1 MGHGIEKALD
11 IRIKH
16 PVHLLPINPGVESIQ
31 RIVLA
36 APRSE
41 SIREAEKILL
51 VDGLQNVH
59 DCLLDDL
66 VLQAQNAQWPLGAV
80 RLRDVCPSGRAGPIA
95 APMHSLVQVLQF
107 LFERFSIGLPCHA
120 IDAGR
125 SVTRER
131 EIAPLQEIGGDVMQ
145 QCREPYRLALSRRL
159 AHGCQPVRR
168 GIPAQCPGRGRLT
181 AVPLGRGPS
190 LHGLRRGNALIVRPL
205 HRYYS
210 LVRLLI
216 RVHAHRS
223 AFACM
228 SRSGMPCRTRMRPP
242 RFRAKNFS
250 TCMGSQTARGP
261 PTQAIARVWYCL
273 LFPGTG
279 SAPRNWT
286 RFAARY
292 PAHGL
297 PCERFTAALADRTSC
312 ITRGRGGWLDLPR
325 GGLSPPILCQLPG
338 ALRVGSEPASRAA
351 KKVGDS
357 RPQPRQIWWRRG
369 NPQLGPV
376 PIQPRP
382 R

>member
-11 IRIKH
+11 IRISH
-16 PVHLLPINPGVESIQ
+16 PVHLLPVNPGVESVQ
-31 RIVLA
+31 RIVLT

-41 SIREAEKILL
+41 SIRKAEEILL

-59 DCLLDDL
+59 DGLLNDL
-66 VLQAQNAQWPLGAV
+66 VLQTQNAEWSLGAV
-80 RLRDVCPSGRAGPIA
+80 RLRDVCPSGWARPIA
-95 APMHSLVQVLQF
+95 APMHSIVQVFQF
-107 LFERFSIGLPCHA
+107 LFEGLSIGLPCHA
-120 IDAGR
+120 IGSGR

-145 QCREPYRLALSRRL
+145 QCREPYSLALSRRL
-159 AHGCQPVRR
+159 AHGCQSVRR

-190 LHGLRRGNALIVRPL
+190 LHGLRRGKALVVRSL

-223 AFACM
+223 AFAFTR
-228 SRSGMPCRTRMRPP
+228 RSGMPCRTRMRPP
-242 RFRAKNFS
+242 RFRAKDVS
-250 TCMGSQTARGP
+250 TCMGSPTARGP
-261 PTQAIARVWYCL
+261 PTQAIAREWCCI
-273 LFPGTG
+273 LFSGTR

-297 PCERFTAALADRTSC
+297 PCERFTAALASRTSC

-325 GGLSPPILCQLPG
+325 GGLSPPILCQLSWRTQ
-338 ALRVGSEPASRAA
+338 LRVTGCPRNC
-351 KKVGDS
+351 VGVMAGV
-357 RPQPRQIWWRRG
+357 PQIT
-369 NPQLGPV
+369 
-376 PIQPRP
+376 
-382 R
+382 

>member
-181 AVPLGRGPS
+181 AVPLGRGPF
-190 LHGLRRGNALIVRPL
+190 LHGLRRGNALVVRPL

-216 RVHAHRS
+216 LVHAHRS
-223 AFACM
+223 AFAFT

-242 RFRAKNFS
+242 RFRTKNFS
-250 TCMGSQTARGP
+250 TCAKPSTARGSSH
-261 PTQAIARVWYCL
+261 ASHYAMGDVAFSSENWI
-273 LFPGTG
+273 GT
-279 SAPRNWT
+279 S
-286 RFAARY
+286 
-292 PAHGL
+292 
-297 PCERFTAALADRTSC
+297 E
-312 ITRGRGGWLDLPR
+312 LDPFR
-325 GGLSPPILCQLPG
+325 SSILCPWSPL
-338 ALRVGSEPASRAA
+338 
-351 KKVGDS
+351 
-357 RPQPRQIWWRRG
+357 
-369 NPQLGPV
+369 
-376 PIQPRP
+376 
-382 R
+382 

>member
-1 MGHGIEKALD
+1 MAS
-11 IRIKH
+11 RTYTT
-16 PVHLLPINPGVESIQ
+16 
-31 RIVLA
+31 A
-36 APRSE
+36 CWT
-41 SIREAEKILL
+41 ILSSRRRML
-51 VDGLQNVH
+51 E
-59 DCLLDDL
+59 
-66 VLQAQNAQWPLGAV
+66 WPLGAV
-80 RLRDVCPSGRAGPIA
+80 RLRDICPSGRARPIA
-95 APMHSLVQVLQF
+95 APMHSIVQVLQF

-120 IDAGR
+120 IASGR

-145 QCREPYRLALSRRL
+145 QCREPYSLALSRRL
-159 AHGCQPVRR
+159 AHGCQSVRR

-228 SRSGMPCRTRMRPP
+228 SRTGMPCRTRMRPP

-250 TCMGSQTARGP
+250 TCTRSSTARGSSM
-261 PTQAIARVWYCL
+261 QANTPWEMLPSRL
-273 LFPGTG
+273 RTR

-286 RFAARY
+286 RFAAQYLAR
-292 PAHGL
+292 GL
-297 PCERFTAALADRTSC
+297 PCERFTAALASRTSC

-338 ALRVGSEPASRAA
+338 ALRSGSGTVAPPSRQRGGFTSGYGRISALQQSTVRAA
-351 KKVGDS
+351 
-357 RPQPRQIWWRRG
+357 RTWH
-369 NPQLGPV
+369 
-376 PIQPRP
+376 
-382 R
+382 